1 MMSSRS
7 TPASSEHG
15 LAAIALVLV
24 ISWALTAVFMLSR
37 TIVAA
42 QQIDRRVA
50 FVTTQTG
57 PIDDNLDAIELAQ
70 ETGEIAEDIS
80 SAAAPLSGHL
90 DDVVSSAR
98 SIDSTG
104 QDILATVG
112 AIGDDVDEIAAT
124 AGEISASVDDI
135 HGNFSELLPVVRSI
149 DDRVAGI
156 NRRADDATDV
166 VSAIER
172 DTGDIL
178 AELGP
183 GHGTPADAGI
193 HGHANS
199 IDCSPLVAPRSRH
212 CEQ

>member
-1 MMSSRS
+1 MMSSRPS
-7 TPASSEHG
+7 PNHSEHG

-24 ISWALTAVFMLSR
+24 IAWALTAVFMLSR

-57 PIDDNLDAIELAQ
+57 PIDEDLDAVELAQ
-70 ETGEIAEDIS
+70 ETGEIAENIA

-98 SIDSTG
+98 SIDSTAEN
-104 QDILATVG
+104 ILATVG
-112 AIGDDVDEIAAT
+112 EIGENVDEISAT
-124 AGEISASVDDI
+124 ASGIGGSVDGI
-135 HGNFSELLPVVRSI
+135 HGDFSELLPLVRSI

-156 NRRADDATDV
+156 NRRVDDV
-166 VSAIER
+166 IGLVSAIKG

-183 GHGTPADAGI
+183 GHRSPADTGI

-199 IDCSPLVAPRSRH
+199 IDCSPLVAPQSRY
-212 CEQ
+212 CGK